1 MAEEEERFS
10 LKGKLGI
17 KGRQNQGS
25 LTHAMNS
32 RPTHVRYQGSSCFA
46 FKTRSQISGIDKIR
60 SVTSGHIPK
69 IVQLLDDLGIRGN

>member
-1 MAEEEERFS
+1 MEEEERFS

-17 KGRQNQGS
+17 KGHQNQGS

-32 RPTHVRYQGSSCFA
+32 RPTHVCYRGSNRFA
-46 FKTRSQISGIDKIR
+46 FKTRSQISGIEKIR

-69 IVQLLDDLGIRGN
+69 IVQLLDDLGMGGN